1 MNTSFLLAK
10 LLTNSLIHLI
20 FPLIIVSLLSA
31 NATPD
36 NLQDITSETEFASE
50 YPAADDAGKM
60 IREKPERTETISD
73 ADSLDAHCMI
83 SLWNHRRDIT
93 ESGVVAEL
101 VKRLRVN
108 HVWSHDQNYTGQA
121 WDDTHMKML
130 LDIPGITQVMA
141 KIERAAWGWDQEMSL
156 RHARWIAIMS
166 KLHPGITGMYLN
178 DFYDEIEEGYRTEEQ
193 WREIIAAAKD
203 INPNLKLWV
212 PHYPHR
218 DQGRHAFDFDIDGV
232 ILNLWGNDP
241 ELIAN
246 GPEHLAAGLAHHPD
260 RPVIAGLYLRAGPD
274 GGRWLEEEEFR
285 TLLSHF
291 VELLNENKIQGLRIF
306 AAYQFHER
314 PEYIEWAE
322 EILGGVT
329 CR

>member
-1 MNTSFLLAK
+1 MNKAFLSQNFKMNSFGR
-10 LLTNSLIHLI
+10 LILI
-20 FPLIIVSLLSA
+20 LSFITYLSPNRILCA
-31 NATPD
+31 M
-36 NLQDITSETEFASE
+36 QDVTVESEFSSE
-50 YPAADDAGKM
+50 YLFPGYADLINSVKSES
-60 IREKPERTETISD
+60 REMARGT
-73 ADSLDAHCMI
+73 DSLETRCMI
-83 SLWNHRRDIT
+83 SLWNHRRELAET
-93 ESGVVAEL
+93 GVVANL
-101 VKRLRVN
+101 VERLGFN

-121 WDDTHMKML
+121 WDDTHMKIL
-130 LDIPGITQVMA
+130 LETPGITQVMA
-141 KIERAAWGWDQEMSL
+141 KIERAAWGWDQEMSV
-156 RHARWIAIMS
+156 RHARWVAVMS
-166 KLHPGITGMYLN
+166 ELHPGITGLYLN

-246 GPEHLAAGLAHHPD
+246 GPEHLATGLAHHPD

-291 VELLNENKIQGLRIF
+291 VDMLNQDKIQGLRIF

-314 PEYIEWAE
+314 PEYIDWAE
-322 EILGGVT
+322 EILEGVT